1 MAEERLKK
9 SLSPI
14 TNMYTKRDIYF
25 QEDDFT
31 LLKGDSFKLLKKIEP
46 KSVDMIFADPPYF
59 LSSGGVTCQSGK
71 QVSVDKGEW
80 DYSKTIEDRIKYHR
94 KWIALCREALND
106 NGSIMISSTL
116 HSVYAIGVALEL
128 EGYSIINNI
137 IWRKTNPAPNL
148 ACRCFT
154 HSTETVIWARKQ
166 LTLKKKGKH
175 YFNYEAM
182 KEENGGKQMKDV
194 WDIEDIEPEFFES
207 GTAPK
212 SEKKYG
218 KHPTQ
223 KPMALLVRLITA
235 ASKEGDLILDPFN
248 GSGTTGIV
256 AAHMKRRYIGIDN
269 VIEYLK
275 LSKDRYLSLETE
287 NVLDVK
293 LEAKIAK

>member
-1 MAEERLKK
+1 MLSKK
-9 SLSPI
+9 
-14 TNMYTKRDIYF
+14 DIYF
-25 QEDDFT
+25 QENNFT

-59 LSSGGVTCQSGK
+59 LSSGGISCHSGK

-80 DYSKTIEDRIKYHR
+80 DYTKTIEDRIAYHR
-94 KWIALCREALND
+94 KWIALCREVLKD
-106 NGSIMISSTL
+106 NGTIMISSTL

-154 HSTETVIWARKQ
+154 HSTETIIWARKQ

-194 WDIEDIEPEFFES
+194 WEFAEEPEILEIS
-207 GTAPK
+207 TASK
-212 SEKKYG
+212 KEKKFG

-223 KPMALLVRLITA
+223 KPVKLLERLIIA
-235 ASKEGDLILDPFN
+235 ASKENDLVLDPFN

-256 AAHMKRRYIGIDN
+256 ACRMKRKYIGIEIDE
-269 VIEYLK
+269 EYLLLTK
-275 LSKDRYLSLETE
+275 KRYEGSKQ
-287 NVLDVK
+287 
-293 LEAKIAK
+293 

>member
-1 MAEERLKK
+1 LKK
-9 SLSPI
+9 SLSQI
-14 TNMYTKRDIYF
+14 INMYTKRDVFF
-25 QEDDFT
+25 QDGDFT

-59 LSSGGVTCQSGK
+59 LSSGGISCQSGK
-71 QVSVDKGEW
+71 QVSVNKGEW

-94 KWIALCREALND
+94 KWIALCREVLKD
-106 NGSIMISSTL
+106 NGTIMISSTL

-137 IWRKTNPAPNL
+137 IWKKTNPAPNL

-154 HSTETVIWARKQ
+154 HSTETIIWARKQ

-194 WDIEDIEPEFFES
+194 WEFEEPEIVEIA
-207 GTAPK
+207 TAPK

-223 KPMALLVRLITA
+223 KPLKLLERLITA
-235 ASKEGDLILDPFN
+235 ASKEGDLVLDPFS

-256 AAHMKRRYIGIDN
+256 ASNLNRKYIGIEIDKD
-269 VIEYLK
+269 YLELTK
-275 LSKDRYLSLETE
+275 QRYI
-287 NVLDVK
+287 NK
-293 LEAKIAK
+293 

>member
-1 MAEERLKK
+1 MVVEKLKK
-9 SLSPI
+9 LLSQT
-14 TNMYTKRDIYF
+14 TNMKKPYF
-25 QEDDFT
+25 QQDGFE
-31 LLKGDSFKLLKKIEP
+31 LYQGDSFKVLKQIEP

-59 LSSGGVTCQSGK
+59 LSSGGISCQNGK
-71 QVSVDKGEW
+71 QVSVNKGEW

-94 KWIALCREALND
+94 KWIALCRDVLKD
-106 NGSIMISSTL
+106 NGTIMISSTL

-137 IWRKTNPAPNL
+137 IWKKTNPAPNL

-154 HSTETVIWARKQ
+154 HSTETIIWARKQ

-194 WDIEDIEPEFFES
+194 WEFEENEPEILEIATS
-207 GTAPK
+207 PK

-223 KPMALLVRLITA
+223 KPVALLNRLITA
-235 ASKEGDLILDPFN
+235 ATKEGDLVLDPFN

-256 AAHMKRRYIGIDN
+256 ACKLNRKYIGIELEKD
-269 VIEYLK
+269 YLELTK
-275 LSKDRYLSLETE
+275 KRYFDR
-287 NVLDVK
+287 
-293 LEAKIAK
+293 

>member
-1 MAEERLKK
+1 MYSKK
-9 SLSPI
+9 
-14 TNMYTKRDIYF
+14 DIYF
-25 QEDDFT
+25 QENDFT

-94 KWIALCREALND
+94 KWIALCREILKD
-106 NGSIMISSTL
+106 NGTIMISSTL

-154 HSTETVIWARKQ
+154 HSTETIIWARKQ
-166 LTLKKKGKH
+166 LTLKKKGTH

-194 WDIEDIEPEFFES
+194 WEFEDVEPDIMEIA
-207 GTAPK
+207 TAPK
-212 SEKKYG
+212 REKKFG
-218 KHPTQ
+218 SHPTQ
-223 KPMALLVRLITA
+223 KPFKLLERLIIA
-235 ASKEGDLILDPFN
+235 ASKGNDLILDPFN
-248 GSGTTGIV
+248 GSGTTGI
-256 AAHMKRRYIGIDN
+256 AAAKLGRKYCGIELNTEYLELTKRRYKNCIDTS
-269 VIEYLK
+269 V
-275 LSKDRYLSLETE
+275 
-287 NVLDVK
+287 
-293 LEAKIAK
+293 

>member
-1 MAEERLKK
+1 MISKK
-9 SLSPI
+9 S
-14 TNMYTKRDIYF
+14 IYF
-25 QEDDFT
+25 KDGDFT
-31 LLKGDSFKLLKKIEP
+31 LLSGDSFKLLKKIEP

-59 LSSGGVTCQSGK
+59 LSSGGISCQSGK
-71 QVSVDKGEW
+71 QVSVNKGEW

-94 KWIALCREALND
+94 KWIALCRDVLKD
-106 NGSIMISSTL
+106 SGTIMISSTL

-137 IWRKTNPAPNL
+137 IWKKTNPAPNL

-154 HSTETVIWARKQ
+154 HSTETIIWARKQ

-194 WDIEDIEPEFFES
+194 WEFSSFEPEIFES
-207 GTAPK
+207 ATAPK

-223 KPMALLVRLITA
+223 KPVALLARLITA
-235 ASKEGDLILDPFN
+235 STKEGDLVLDPFN

-256 AAHMKRRYIGIDN
+256 ACGLNRRYIGIELEKDFLE
-269 VIEYLK
+269 I
-275 LSKDRYLSLETE
+275 SKNRYI
-287 NVLDVK
+287 NR
-293 LEAKIAK
+293 